1 MEYLKRFLE
10 YAPEAYDAIRDADD
24 VAVIARNTGWAEFR
38 IRRIKK
44 HLFYDEHQLDYDLG
58 FNRFSPDPD
67 IADAWIRLQR
77 GNFNPEDLRLLEHE
91 YFESRFEGIFHT
103 NYRTAHEAT
112 ERSGRFW
119 SPPVI
124 SP

>member
-10 YAPEAYDAIRDADD
+10 YAPEAYNAIRDADD
-24 VAVIARNTGWAEFR
+24 IAEIAHNTGWAEFR

-103 NYRTAHEAT
+103 NYRTAHDAT
-112 ERSGRFW
+112 ERSGRLW
-119 SPPVI
+119 SPPI
-124 SP
+124 T

>member
-24 VAVIARNTGWAEFR
+24 VAGIARNSGWAEFR

-103 NYRTAHEAT
+103 TVQPMTQLNALVVC
-112 ERSGRFW
+112 GV
-119 SPPVI
+119 PQ
-124 SP
+124 